1 MQRIYSLNFSI
12 GELPCRLTA
21 ICPHFE
27 KTSAYFH
34 RHPVFELHYV
44 SSGICAV
51 KTSLGLSEATVGQ
64 AILIAPGVYHC
75 VNQNM
80 PNVDKM
86 SLSFE
91 ILQTDTPHLDRDSR
105 LLLSAMNT
113 APISVLDITNS
124 AGSVPLL
131 DVLEQIRTLA
141 DHYEDELVQR
151 EQMRALAALLF
162 LGLFQKLTYQRP
174 QPTLEPT
181 DSISQRD
188 FLIDEFFNLHFGLND
203 GNERLAKLLCISPRQ
218 LDRILRKSYGMSYR
232 EKLTEIR
239 IEVSMDLLLTTEKSV
254 AEISEMVG
262 YSSPA
267 NFSTFIKNVTGKTPS
282 AIRRERE
289 KYIYN
294 PE

>member
-27 KTSAYFH
+27 KSSAYFH

-124 AGSVPLL
+124 AGGVPLL
-131 DVLEQIRTLA
+131 DVLEQIRTL
-141 DHYEDELVQR
+141 DKRRLR
-151 EQMRALAALLF
+151 ERMGRVDSAVMEQVDAAIAV
-162 LGLFQKLTYQRP
+162 
-174 QPTLEPT
+174 
-181 DSISQRD
+181 S
-188 FLIDEFFNLHFGLND
+188 FGL
-203 GNERLAKLLCISPRQ
+203 
-218 LDRILRKSYGMSYR
+218 
-232 EKLTEIR
+232 
-239 IEVSMDLLLTTEKSV
+239 
-254 AEISEMVG
+254 
-262 YSSPA
+262 
-267 NFSTFIKNVTGKTPS
+267 TGS
-282 AIRRERE
+282 HLV
-289 KYIYN
+289 
-294 PE
+294 

>member
-124 AGSVPLL
+124 AGKRPASG
-131 DVLEQIRTLA
+131 RTGA
-141 DHYEDELVQR
+141 DPHAGR
-151 EQMRALAALLF
+151 
-162 LGLFQKLTYQRP
+162 
-174 QPTLEPT
+174 
-181 DSISQRD
+181 S
-188 FLIDEFFNLHFGLND
+188 
-203 GNERLAKLLCISPRQ
+203 
-218 LDRILRKSYGMSYR
+218 LRR
-232 EKLTEIR
+232 
-239 IEVSMDLLLTTEKSV
+239 
-254 AEISEMVG
+254 
-262 YSSPA
+262 
-267 NFSTFIKNVTGKTPS
+267 
-282 AIRRERE
+282 
-289 KYIYN
+289 
-294 PE
+294 